1 MIAEANVNVADEF
14 EIGEEDIRYLMR
26 ACWKKRNTLFCYMQ
40 KCVHGIK
47 LQSANFSNS
56 IIANLLGSIEG
67 RRHNVSLMGES
78 NLLQ

>member
-1 MIAEANVNVADEF
+1 
-14 EIGEEDIRYLMR
+14 
-26 ACWKKRNTLFCYMQ
+26 MQ

-78 NLLQ
+78 NLLQQPQQYWFVPDVLALPFW